1 MGLSYIQIVND
12 NIASF
17 HFKRSFCRY
26 IQSFELFGYYKNVKE
41 IIIDEDF
48 ENSLYE
54 SFVIDHYPNL
64 AIIEIGKNSLKSSQ
78 ALRISHNEKLHS
90 IIVKGGRDEMDSS
103 GSFSQTKSL
112 ILDSITRIIIFYCC
126 ISSYSRK
133 CSYWK
138 LVIL

>member
-1 MGLSYIQIVND
+1 M
-12 NIASF
+12 
-17 HFKRSFCRY
+17 
-26 IQSFELFGYYKNVKE
+26 KE
-41 IIIDEDF
+41 IIIDEDY

-78 ALRISHNEKLHS
+78 GLRISHNEKLHS

-112 ILDSITRIIIFYCC
+112 ILDRISQIIIFYCC